1 MGGMNWEIGI
11 GIYTLLCIKE
21 ITNENLTNGKKWK
34 HWQILFSWT
43 SKSLWTVTATMKL
56 KRCLPLRRKVMTNLA
71 CVHEKS
77 LQSCLTL
84 CDPMD
89 CSLPG
94 SSVHG
99 ILQARVL
106 EWAAMP
112 PSRGPSPPGT
122 TPESLTAALAGGFLH
137 H

>member
-43 SKSLWTVTATMKL
+43 PKSLWTVTTTMKL
-56 KRCLPLRRKVMTNLA
+56 KRCLLLGRKGMTNLA
-71 CVHEKS
+71 CVHAKS

-84 CDPMD
+84 CNPMD
-89 CSLPG
+89 CSPPG

-99 ILQARVL
+99 ILRARIL
-106 EWAAMP
+106 EWVVMP
-112 PSRGPSPPGT
+112 FSRGS
-122 TPESLTAALAGGFLH
+122 S
-137 H
+137 